1 MTYGD
6 FKDLN
11 RGTIV
16 DKVLQDI
23 NIQQRSI
30 FPKIQNMMDI
40 NKDLFQW
47 SMIFFGK

>member
-6 FKDLN
+6 FKDLS
-11 RGTIV
+11 RGTIA

-30 FPKIQNMMDI
+30 FLKIQNMMDI
-40 NKDLFQW
+40 NKDLLQW
-47 SMIFFGK
+47 YLIFFGK